1 MLKIFRI
8 DELSE
13 IKLGINQQVMWLF
26 VEAAK
31 IVFNQFVHCFV
42 EFLLVHTFNV
52 CIKLPYRKSMPAAG
66 IIFRWYC
73 TCLMGIRHP
82 RRGNIFRNFRQVSY
96 IQTNG
101 NK

>member
-52 CIKLPYRKSMPAAG
+52 CIKLP
-66 IIFRWYC
+66 
-73 TCLMGIRHP
+73 
-82 RRGNIFRNFRQVSY
+82 
-96 IQTNG
+96 
-101 NK
+101 